1 MFSTVPIQAT
11 GELDGPI
18 AEMTHSPYVALPPQ
32 APLDVVARTMADL
45 GIHAVLIRDQANGL
59 LGWVTARGMLHNKPR
74 DWTRSQAG
82 DAVTEPIATIPPTA
96 TVEDAVAAFV
106 VSGASHIVVCE
117 PESEWPIGVIADS
130 DLIRWIARRP

>member
-1 MFSTVPIQAT
+1 MFSTVPIKAT
-11 GELDGPI
+11 GELDEPI
-18 AEMTHSPYVALPPQ
+18 TEMTHSPYVALPPQ

-96 TVEDAVAAFV
+96 TVEDAIERSSYRGQAT
-106 VSGASHIVVCE
+106 SWSASPHPTGPV
-117 PESEWPIGVIADS
+117 GVIADS
-130 DLIRWIARRP
+130 DLIRWITRRP